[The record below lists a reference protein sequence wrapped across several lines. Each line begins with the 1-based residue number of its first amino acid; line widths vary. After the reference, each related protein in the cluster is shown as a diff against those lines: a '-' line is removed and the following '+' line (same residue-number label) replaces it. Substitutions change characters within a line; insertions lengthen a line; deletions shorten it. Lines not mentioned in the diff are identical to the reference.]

1 MTYTEKF
8 TWGNKELIVKR
19 ETSPVAVVSAESQHV
34 KLEKIDVA
42 DPRLRP
48 TNFDKP
54 EGTVLPILQAEGVRI
69 DLSKRSKGDMT
80 FWHRNMECDELIF
93 CYQGGIRWETELGN
107 VTLKPGEL
115 FIIPKGIAH
124 RSMLPENS
132 QGENIVIELKVKS
145 EITRLV

>member
-19 ETSPVAVVSAESQHV
+19 ETSPVAVVSAESEQV
-34 KLEKIDVA
+34 RLEKIDVA

-54 EGTVLPILQAEGVRI
+54 EGTVLPILQAEGIRI

-93 CYQGGIRWETELGN
+93 CYQGGIAGRRSWATSRSSPANCLSSLA
-107 VTLKPGEL
+107 VSPTAPCCRKTLKG
-115 FIIPKGIAH
+115 KT
-124 RSMLPENS
+124 SSSN
-132 QGENIVIELKVKS
+132 
-145 EITRLV
+145 